1 MDHSTLFIIIYLI
14 FFIRIFF
21 YNKKFHYLIY
31 KPKNDEIDIYI
42 SSHFTQL
49 NYEMLFLIINRNYIQ
64 IKFNLI

>member
-42 SSHFTQL
+42 YPHIS
-49 NYEMLFLIINRNYIQ
+49 RN
-64 IKFNLI
+64 